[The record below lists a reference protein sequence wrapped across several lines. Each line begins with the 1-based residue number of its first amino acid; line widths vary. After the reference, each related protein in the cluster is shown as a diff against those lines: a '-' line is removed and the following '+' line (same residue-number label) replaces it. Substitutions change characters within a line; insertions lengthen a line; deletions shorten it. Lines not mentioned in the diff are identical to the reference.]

1 MSDISDHSCDA
12 DVARSG
18 ATCNHDFMHDQEMS
32 DISNHLLSCD
42 ADVDGS
48 GATCNR
54 VSTLDQ
60 EMSDISDPLLS
71 CDADVVGSGATCNRV
86 STLNQEMSDISD
98 PLLSCDA
105 DVVGSS
111 ATCNH
116 DSILDRES
124 FSCDG
129 GVVGSGASLN
139 RLTPNVLLSEENIRH
154 LSFAPKL
161 DTNAAAISL
170 SGLFSTI
177 EYANKAFYF
186 AWPKNIMFNFHLNVV
201 LRFYVNSLYFIYV
214 TENVQDQMLMLAF
227 NMLEVI
233 LCSPAFHMY

>member
-1 MSDISDHSCDA
+1 VPTSLFSGLDDQVMSDISDHSCDA

-18 ATCNHDFMHDQEMS
+18 ATCNRVSTLDQEMS
-32 DISNHLLSCD
+32 DISDPLSSCD
-42 ADVDGS
+42 ADVVGS

-161 DTNAAAISL
+161 DTNAAAILL

-177 EYANKAFYF
+177 EYANKAFLQKTPSF
-186 AWPKNIMFNFHLNVV
+186 
-201 LRFYVNSLYFIYV
+201 
-214 TENVQDQMLMLAF
+214 
-227 NMLEVI
+227 
-233 LCSPAFHMY
+233 